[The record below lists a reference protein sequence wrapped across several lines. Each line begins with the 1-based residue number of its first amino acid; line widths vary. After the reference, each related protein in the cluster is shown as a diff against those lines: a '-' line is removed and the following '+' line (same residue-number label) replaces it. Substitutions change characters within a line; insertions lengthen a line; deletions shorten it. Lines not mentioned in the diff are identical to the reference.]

1 MKKLFLTFNLFIAC
15 LFLQTSFAQDAKVN
29 TEVRTCLAKNSETS
43 KILGDNFSFV
53 KWQASLDFYTR
64 KTIQRMSAEHTI
76 EIARLRQETFLI
88 TKLAENCDFLAK
100 ARKDLGI
107 INKLYEDIEIT
118 KENNAFGEEVITEAI
133 ANKKLIEKMKK
144 SLDNIRKNY
153 KIKKVFY
160 RADEIPED
168 E

>member
-1 MKKLFLTFNLFIAC
+1 MKKLFLTFNLLIFS
-15 LFLQTSFAQDAKVN
+15 FLIQTSFAQDAKVDS
-29 TEVRTCLAKNSETS
+29 EVQKCLAKDSEAS
-43 KILGDNFSFV
+43 EILGENYSFV
-53 KWQASLDFYTR
+53 KWQASLDFFTR

-76 EIARLRQETFLI
+76 EIAKLRQETFLMA
-88 TKLAENCDFLAK
+88 KLAKSCDFLAK
-100 ARKDLGI
+100 AKKDLDI
-107 INKLYEDIEIT
+107 INKLYEDIEVT

-153 KIKKVFY
+153 KIEKKFY
-160 RADEIPED
+160 RADEIPDD